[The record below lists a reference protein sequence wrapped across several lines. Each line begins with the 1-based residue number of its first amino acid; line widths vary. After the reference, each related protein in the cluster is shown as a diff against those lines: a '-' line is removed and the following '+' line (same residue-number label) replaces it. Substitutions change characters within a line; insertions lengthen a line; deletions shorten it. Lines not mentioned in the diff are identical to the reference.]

1 MTFTIYDQSCKL
13 VMYVYDYAKVSILTM
28 SRSIAGQRTYPS
40 LIPFTASEFYARCR
54 GMLADDRKKEEAKRR
69 EEMYPVLRPQRA
81 HRKSSLSWKFIKVL
95 KLDLYQHSSRG
106 FIYESDRESFKRLF
120 VSVRIINSELI

>member
-13 VMYVYDYAKVSILTM
+13 VIYVYDSAKVSILTM

-40 LIPFTASEFYARCR
+40 LIPFSASEFYARCR
-54 GMLADDRKKEEAKRR
+54 GMLADDRKKEEAERR

-95 KLDLYQHSSRG
+95 KLDLYQHRSRR
-106 FIYESDRESFKRLF
+106 FSYTDQIESDRESFLL
-120 VSVRIINSELI
+120 VSVRI